1 MAGEANVGKIF
12 QSVSESL
19 STQIY
24 KKASIRS
31 PWLNAIPRGTFASGR
46 GLVQTTFR
54 VENSEP
60 TTHDEAWAAAALT
73 AGGDAGACADSF
85 NAVEVGY
92 TSDTYRPETYGLRG
106 PVMCKTD
113 QIYEHQAEQFL
124 SRYITELAKR
134 AQRTWENR
142 YESIYKQL
150 ASKCVI
156 NTTGSYS
163 IYDGKSKF
171 WRPSVAGGADSGN
184 LTGVSTISLQAA
196 AAGAYINQD
205 HLDEI
210 AVELIRR
217 GAVNPDSNGWIE
229 MGPDGPI
236 FTLLVGP
243 EASKAI
249 IKNDSPT
256 GTRTDVRYAS
266 PSELMKRMGAS
277 RVLNNFRH
285 MPVLT
290 PARYGFGQTLATCS
304 TTNTSVTV
312 TTTTTDGF
320 KGLCVG
326 MPVTGTG
333 IALNTVIAS
342 IAQSDYKTLTLSI
355 AATATNGPTLS
366 LTFGIVGQY
375 SRVNTFEMVAATQGK
390 KAVLTTGYK
399 QAPYEEAIVMVPE
412 VFTSELVKPVN
423 SAAGVNWNP
432 TNYMGDWIWVD
443 GANNIE
449 AGITDP
455 LKKRGAHYCEYAHAP
470 KPIFPEYGMTVIFK
484 RI

>member
-60 TTHDEAWAAAALT
+60 TTHDESWAAATLT
-73 AGGDAGACADSF
+73 AGGDAGACADNF

-156 NTTGSYS
+156 NTSGNYAIT
-163 IYDGKSKF
+163 DGKSKF
-171 WRPSVAGGADSGN
+171 WRPAVAGGADAGN
-184 LTGVSTISLQAA
+184 LSGVSTVSLQAA

-205 HLDEI
+205 HLDEL

-249 IKNDSPT
+249 IKTDST
-256 GTRTDVRYAS
+256 IGTRTDVRYAS

-277 RVLNNFRH
+277 RVLGNFRH

-290 PARYGFGQTLATCS
+290 PARYGFGQTVAS
-304 TTNTSVTV
+304 SVTTNTSTTV
-312 TTTTTDGF
+312 TCATTDAF

-333 IALNTVIAS
+333 IAANTVISA
-342 IAQSDYKTLTLSI
+342 ITQSDYKTITLSI
-355 AATATNGPTLS
+355 AATASGTVT
-366 LTFGIVGQY
+366 LTFGTVGQY
-375 SRVNTFEMVAATQGK
+375 TRVNTFEMVAATQGK
-390 KAVLTTGYK
+390 KAQLTLGYK

-449 AGITDP
+449 AGVTDP

>member
-60 TTHDEAWAAAALT
+60 TTHDESWAAAALT
-73 AGGDAGACADSF
+73 AGGDAGACADNF

-106 PVMCKTD
+106 PVTCKTD

-156 NTTGSYS
+156 NTTGSYA
-163 IYDGKSKF
+163 ITDGKSKF
-171 WRPSVAGGADSGN
+171 WRPANATNTDAGN
-184 LTGVSTISLQAA
+184 LSGVSTVSLQAT
-196 AAGAYINQD
+196 AAGAYVNQD
-205 HLDEI
+205 HLDEL

-266 PSELMKRMGAS
+266 PSDLMKRMGAS
-277 RVLNNFRH
+277 RVLGNYRH

-290 PARYGFGQTLATCS
+290 PARYGFGQTVASCNLS
-304 TTNTSVTV
+304 
-312 TTTTTDGF
+312 TTTTITCGTTDAF

-326 MPVTGTG
+326 MRVSVSSGTGT
-333 IALNTVIAS
+333 IPSDTVITA
-342 IAQSDYKTLTLSI
+342 ITQSDYKSI
-355 AATATNGPTLS
+355 TISAASTAGTATLQ
-366 LTFGIVGQY
+366 FGTTGQY
-375 SRVNTFEMVAATQGK
+375 TRVNTFEMVAATQGK
-390 KAVLTTGYK
+390 KAQLTTGYK